1 MRERER
7 EGGRERERER
17 ERERGRES
25 IECYYFW
32 VGVGIFKMGL
42 ALKAVGVLLSL
53 YCSRTHLNT
62 DSLSNEWRPPALCNW
77 NIYCNFPPSAYF
89 LGFFPTINT
98 FPAPQFTPQFTL
110 LPYQF
115 FNSILT
121 LSLSLSLYPPPLPL
135 IKLSFKEN
143 PSLSLQFPHYIM
155 PLQLQ
160 NHHQQGHAGAAGATG
175 GAHSIVLSTRL
186 ARLVA
191 LTVHLFHSYHFLS
204 SSAHIQ
210 LQDPFPSTPTPTL
223 PSPPPPA
230 LPFGWERHPLPQGT
244 CDHNPIKSSLLQDQP
259 YFSIIQLLFQLCI
272 SLGQVGIYYS
282 NNTGKRYLGDAT
294 RMSRRNGPK
303 LDLKL
308 NLSPPRANRHAESPS
323 RSATLSPTSPPSS
336 CVSSELNQDETL
348 RYSNSPEAT
357 SMVLVG
363 CPRCLM
369 YVMLSEDDPKC
380 PKCKSTVLLDFL
392 HDNNNATTTSST
404 ATSTTK
410 KTKKG

>member
-1 MRERER
+1 
-7 EGGRERERER
+7 
-17 ERERGRES
+17 
-25 IECYYFW
+25 
-32 VGVGIFKMGL
+32 
-42 ALKAVGVLLSL
+42 
-53 YCSRTHLNT
+53 
-62 DSLSNEWRPPALCNW
+62 
-77 NIYCNFPPSAYF
+77 
-89 LGFFPTINT
+89 
-98 FPAPQFTPQFTL
+98 
-110 LPYQF
+110 
-115 FNSILT
+115 
-121 LSLSLSLYPPPLPL
+121 
-135 IKLSFKEN
+135 
-143 PSLSLQFPHYIM
+143 M

-230 LPFGWERHPLPQGT
+230 LPFGWERHPLPQ
-244 CDHNPIKSSLLQDQP
+244 
-259 YFSIIQLLFQLCI
+259 
-272 SLGQVGIYYS
+272 
-282 NNTGKRYLGDAT
+282 GKRYLGDAT

>member
-1 MRERER
+1 
-7 EGGRERERER
+7 
-17 ERERGRES
+17 
-25 IECYYFW
+25 
-32 VGVGIFKMGL
+32 
-42 ALKAVGVLLSL
+42 
-53 YCSRTHLNT
+53 
-62 DSLSNEWRPPALCNW
+62 
-77 NIYCNFPPSAYF
+77 
-89 LGFFPTINT
+89 
-98 FPAPQFTPQFTL
+98 
-110 LPYQF
+110 
-115 FNSILT
+115 
-121 LSLSLSLYPPPLPL
+121 
-135 IKLSFKEN
+135 
-143 PSLSLQFPHYIM
+143 M

-191 LTVHLFHSYHFLS
+191 LTLHLFHSDHFLS

-210 LQDPFPSTPTPTL
+210 LQDPFPSTPTL

-230 LPFGWERHPLPQGT
+230 LPFGWERHPLPQ
-244 CDHNPIKSSLLQDQP
+244 
-259 YFSIIQLLFQLCI
+259 
-272 SLGQVGIYYS
+272 
-282 NNTGKRYLGDAT
+282 GKRYLGDAT

-308 NLSPPRANRHAESPS
+308 NLSPPRANRHAQSQS

-369 YVMLSEDDPKC
+369 YVMLSEEDPKC